1 MNTDISSSTAVTPHS
16 LVTEDHV
23 RAALISDKGT
33 AAHLTDWKVVD
44 FTKKGDNYAC
54 VVSSVEVKYVLN
66 GRSSKV
72 VYVVKL
78 NSGRTFGSKDTI
90 HRMVFQKESKFYLN
104 LAPQINSVLKEIG
117 QREINFPECLYASL
131 EKGKEIIFLKD
142 LRPMGYKMADR
153 KRGMDKAHAVLV
165 VRELARLHAASLL
178 LQNKTPDEDLGEK
191 CPYLKE
197 NSSYFIR
204 NFDEMFNLIK
214 DSLKFSQT
222 FVTKVGGYE
231 RVSAWIDTV
240 IPNLVEIF
248 YEQLE
253 CGEPKVVCHGDCWI
267 NNLLFR

>member
-1 MNTDISSSTAVTPHS
+1 MNTNTSSSTAVTPHS
-16 LVTEDHV
+16 LVTKNHV
-23 RAALISDKGT
+23 RAALISDKG
-33 AAHLTDWKVVD
+33 AAAYLTDWKVVD
-44 FTKKGDNYAC
+44 FTKKGDNYIT

-66 GRSSKV
+66 GKSSEM

-78 NSGRTFGSKDTI
+78 NSGRAFGSGNNFNEI
-90 HRMVFQKESKFYLN
+90 VFQNESKFYHN

-117 QREINFPECLYASL
+117 HSDINFPKYLHSSL
-131 EKGKEIIFLKD
+131 EKGKEILFLKD
-142 LRPMGYKMADR
+142 LRPMGYRMADR
-153 KRGMDKAHAVLV
+153 KRGMDKAHAALV
-165 VRELARLHAASLL
+165 VRELAKLHAASLL

-191 CPYLKE
+191 CLYLKRGLY
-197 NSSYFIR
+197 YFIS
-204 NFDEMFNLIK
+204 NFDLLLNVMI
-214 DSLKFSQT
+214 DSLKFT
-222 FVTKVGGYE
+222 REIITKVGGYE